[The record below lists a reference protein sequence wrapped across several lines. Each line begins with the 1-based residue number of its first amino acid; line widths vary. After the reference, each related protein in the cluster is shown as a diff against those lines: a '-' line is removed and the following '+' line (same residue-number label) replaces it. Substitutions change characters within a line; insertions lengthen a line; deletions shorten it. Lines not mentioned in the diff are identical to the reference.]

1 MASTRN
7 LSPLGYAW
15 LAREFRLDPI
25 PHFVESYAAEPG
37 IRLTEREGHR
47 TREIY
52 PHTARHLTTVF
63 EHLDFAL
70 KREGLHLEL
79 LRAVLPLL
87 DHSEV
92 EAYVRA
98 TPTGAN
104 ARRIAYLYESFASQR
119 LGMPDLSRGNY
130 VPLLPPD
137 RYFTGPVI
145 KEPRWRIDLNLLHSL
160 EVSPMLRRTPALAEE
175 RDLILQKRAAD
186 LVGQMPPE
194 IFQRALRYLYA
205 KETRTS
211 YAIEHETPSQRRS
224 ERFMALLARAGAED
238 YLTTTGLIALQN
250 AIVDPRFAATGWR
263 TVQNYVGRT
272 LAPGL
277 EEIHLVPPRPEDL
290 GALMDAWLE
299 VARSLATTD
308 GVPPIAAA
316 AIVAWSFVYF
326 HPFEDGNGRIH
337 RFLIHHLL
345 AARRFSPAGVLLPV
359 SATLLSH
366 PADYDAS
373 LEAFSI
379 PLKERTD
386 YALSEDGVLTV
397 RNRTLDHFR
406 YLDCT
411 VMAEALH
418 RFLAETIETEIPAE
432 IRFLQ
437 SYDTARGAMRDV
449 VDLPEPAANQLIR
462 LCLQNNGR
470 LSRAK
475 RGLAVFAA
483 LTDNEI
489 TLLEQAIATA
499 YAERPRAED
508 QALFG
513 AGVEDTASVDE
524 EMNRLRGLRD

>member
-1 MASTRN
+1 MSPGRTLN
-7 LSPLGYAW
+7 PLGYAW

-52 PHTARHLTTVF
+52 PHTARRLTTVF

-79 LRAVLPLL
+79 LRALLPQL
-87 DHSEV
+87 DRDAV
-92 EAYVRA
+92 EAHIRA

-104 ARRIAYLYESFASQR
+104 ARRIAYLYESFAGHR
-119 LGMPDLSRGNY
+119 LGMPDMSQGNY
-130 VPLLPPD
+130 VPLLQPD

-145 KEPRWRIDLNLLHSL
+145 KKPRWRIDHNLLHSL
-160 EVSPMLRRTPALAEE
+160 EFSPMLRRTPALAAEQ
-175 RDLILQKRAAD
+175 DALLQKRAAD
-186 LVGQMPPE
+186 LIGKMPPE

-211 YAIEHETPSQRRS
+211 YAIEHETPSQRRA

-238 YLTTTGLIALQN
+238 YLTANGLLALQN

-263 TVQNYVGRT
+263 TGQNYVGRT

-277 EEIHLVPPRPEDL
+277 EEIHLVPPRPEGL
-290 GALMDAWLE
+290 GELMDAWLE
-299 VARSLATTD
+299 TARTLATSD

-316 AIVAWSFVYF
+316 AIVAWCFVYF
-326 HPFEDGNGRIH
+326 HPFVDGNGRIH
-337 RFLIHHLL
+337 RFLIHHML
-345 AARRFSPAGVLLPV
+345 AARHFGPAGVLLPV

-397 RNRTLDHFR
+397 RNYTFDHFR
-406 YLDCT
+406 YIDCT
-411 VMAEALH
+411 VTAEALH

-437 SYDTARGAMRDV
+437 SYDAARSAMREV
-449 VDLPEPAANQLIR
+449 VDLPEPAANLLIR
-462 LCLQNNGR
+462 MCMQNNGR

-475 RGLAVFAA
+475 RGLAAFAA

-489 TLLEQAIATA
+489 TQLEQAIATA

-513 AGVEDTASVDE
+513 ARAEDTASVDE
-524 EMNRLRGLRD
+524 EMNRLRGARY

>member
-1 MASTRN
+1 MSPGRTLR
-7 LSPLGYAW
+7 PLGYAW
-15 LAREFRLDPI
+15 IAQEFGLDPI
-25 PHFVESYAAEPG
+25 PHFIASYAAEPG
-37 IRLTEREGHR
+37 LRLTEHEGHR
-47 TREIY
+47 IREIY

-63 EHLDFAL
+63 EHLGFAL

-79 LRAVLPLL
+79 LRSVLPRL
-87 DHSEV
+87 DFDDV
-92 EAYVRA
+92 EAFVRA

-104 ARRIAYLYESFASQR
+104 ARRIAYLYESFTGQR
-119 LGMPDLSRGNY
+119 LGMPDMSKGNY
-130 VPLLPPD
+130 VPLLQPD

-145 KEPRWRIDLNLLHSL
+145 KHPRWRIDHNLLHSV
-160 EVSPMLRRTPALAEE
+160 EFSPMLRRTPALAAEQDA
-175 RDLILQKRAAD
+175 RLQKRAAD

-194 IFQRALRYLYA
+194 VFQRALRYLYA

-238 YLTTTGLIALQN
+238 YLTADGLVALQN

-263 TVQNYVGRT
+263 MVQNYVGRT

-290 GALMDAWLE
+290 GALMYAWLE
-299 VARSLATTD
+299 TARTLSASD
-308 GVPPIAAA
+308 SVPAIAAA
-316 AIVAWSFVYF
+316 AVVAWCFVYF

-345 AARRFSPAGVLLPV
+345 AARHFGPAGVLLPV
-359 SATLLSH
+359 SATLLNH
-366 PADYDAS
+366 PADYGAS
-373 LEAFSI
+373 LEVFSV

-397 RNRTLDHFR
+397 HNRTLDHFR

-418 RFLAETIETEIPAE
+418 QFLAETIETEIPAE

-437 SYDTARGAMRDV
+437 SYDTARSAMREV
-449 VDLPEPAANQLIR
+449 VDLPEPAANLLIR
-462 LCLQNNGR
+462 LCLQNSGR
-470 LSRAK
+470 LSSAK
-475 RGLAVFAA
+475 RGLAAFAA
-483 LTDNEI
+483 LTDIEI
-489 TLLEQAIATA
+489 TQLEQAIARA
-499 YAERPRAED
+499 YAE
-508 QALFG
+508 G
-513 AGVEDTASVDE
+513 G
-524 EMNRLRGLRD
+524 